1 MNTTRYTF
9 SLSLP
14 QYISRC
20 GWLRMSPLST
30 PKRLQQAP
38 GFKSPSLGPESPTP
52 RTVNHKK
59 SDQRRREA
67 LKTSFSRLLAV
78 IPQASPLA
86 SPTTVAAHS
95 ASPPSLADDDDD
107 DADEMPDGSKAPN
120 RVETMQLTI
129 KYIHS
134 LKEKNDG
141 MDNRINQLRR
151 ELDLLRSAAS
161 QRGL

>member
-1 MNTTRYTF
+1 MVKNE
-9 SLSLP
+9 
-14 QYISRC
+14 
-20 GWLRMSPLST
+20 SPLNTKATAASARVQE
-30 PKRLQQAP
+30 P
-38 GFKSPSLGPESPTP
+38 FLGPESPTP